1 MAVIA
6 VKKEKPQE
14 EIICPTCENLL
25 LYEKEDVKIGY
36 LGCESITCPEC
47 GTEMLTTGER
57 IMPPTFPKTFYH
69 FDSGKKISDKD
80 IQEMVNEVV
89 DNIKKAEVGDFYSIS
104 SGDTMVVALKDE
116 DSTDIIV
123 TKDYWEDTLTNED

>member
-1 MAVIA
+1 MAVVA

-57 IMPPTFPKTFYH
+57 VMPPTFPRTFFH
-69 FDSGKKISDKD
+69 FGDVTKASDKD
-80 IQEMVNEVV
+80 TQEMVNKAVN
-89 DNIKKAEVGDFYSIS
+89 NIKTAEVGDFYSIS

>member
-1 MAVIA
+1 MAVVA
-6 VKKEKPQE
+6 VKKRQIKK
-14 EIICPTCENLL
+14 EITCPNCENLL
-25 LYEKEDVKIGY
+25 SYEKEDVKIGY

-57 IMPPTFPKTFYH
+57 VMPPTFPRTFFH
-69 FDSGKKISDKD
+69 FGDGTKASDKD
-80 IQEMVNEVV
+80 TQEMVNKAV

>member
-57 IMPPTFPKTFYH
+57 VMPPTFPRTFFH
-69 FDSGKKISDKD
+69 FGDGAKASDKD
-80 IQEMVNEVV
+80 TQEMVNKVV
-89 DNIKKAEVGDFYSIS
+89 DNIKTADVGDFYSIS
-104 SGDTMVVALKDE
+104 SGDTMVVALKYE
-116 DSTDIIV
+116 DSIDVIV
-123 TKDYWEDTLTNED
+123 AKDYWEDTITDED

>member
-6 VKKEKPQE
+6 VKKEKPKE

-36 LGCESITCPEC
+36 LGCEFITCPEC

-57 IMPPTFPKTFYH
+57 IMPPTFPRTFYH
-69 FDSGKKISDKD
+69 FGSGKKISDKD
-80 IQEMVNEVV
+80 IQEMVNKVV
-89 DNIKKAEVGDFYSIS
+89 DNIKKADVGDFYTMAT
-104 SGDTMVVALKDE
+104 GDTMVIALKYE
-116 DSTDIIV
+116 DNIDVIV
-123 TKDYWEDTLTNED
+123 AKDYWEDTLTDED

>member
-25 LYEKEDVKIGY
+25 LYGKEDVKIGY

-57 IMPPTFPKTFYH
+57 VMPPTFPQTFFH
-69 FDSGKKISDKD
+69 FGDGTKASDKD
-80 IQEMVNEVV
+80 TQEMVNKVV
-89 DNIKKAEVGDFYSIS
+89 DNIKKADVGDFYIMAT
-104 SGDTMVVALKDE
+104 GDTMVVALKYE
-116 DSTDIIV
+116 DDIDIIV
-123 TKDYWEDTLTNED
+123 TRDYWEDTLTNED

>member
-1 MAVIA
+1 MAVVA
-6 VKKEKPQE
+6 VKKEKTKE
-14 EIICPTCENLL
+14 EIICPNCENLL

-57 IMPPTFPKTFYH
+57 VMPPTFPQTFFH
-69 FDSGKKISDKD
+69 FGDGTKVSDKD
-80 IQEMVNEVV
+80 TQEMVNMVV
-89 DNIKKAEVGDFYSIS
+89 DNIKKADVGDFYSIS

-123 TKDYWEDTLTNED
+123 TKDYWEDTLTNEN